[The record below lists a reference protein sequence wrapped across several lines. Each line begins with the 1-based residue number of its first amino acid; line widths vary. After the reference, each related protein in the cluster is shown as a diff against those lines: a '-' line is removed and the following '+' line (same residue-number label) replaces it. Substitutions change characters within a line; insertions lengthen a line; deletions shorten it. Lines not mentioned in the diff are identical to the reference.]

1 MIKAVIFDVDETL
14 INTGDNTC
22 KGLTKTAQKLKL
34 RVPEDKEMRRL
45 FGLPWRALVCTLW
58 PEIKDGDVLDIEY
71 FNQKYMEHGCDEYP
85 ISSPPKTA
93 DILSLLKKKNLL
105 LGIITSRRYQEL
117 PGILEQVGLDV
128 SLFDYVEAHD
138 HNGYGKPDPRVF
150 NNLKK
155 ALEEKGIKSG
165 ESVYVGDAIYDYQAA
180 SGADI
185 NFIAF
190 INGAYSE
197 EDFIDAGLDT
207 GLIVKSFNEL
217 PGVLA
222 EEFQMEEAL
231 K

>member
-22 KGLTKTAQKLKL
+22 GGLAKTAQNLKL

-45 FGLPWRALVCTLW
+45 FGLPWRTLVCTLW
-58 PEIKDGDVLDIEY
+58 PEIKDGGVLDIEY
-71 FNQKYMEHGCDEYP
+71 FNQKYMEYGCDEYP

-93 DILSLLKKKNLL
+93 DTLKLLKKKNIL
-105 LGIITSRRYQEL
+105 LGIITSRRYKEL
-117 PGILEQVGLDV
+117 PGILKKVGFNV

-150 NNLKK
+150 DNLKK
-155 ALEEKGIKSG
+155 ALEEKGIKSE

-180 SGADI
+180 SGAGL
-185 NFIAF
+185 NFVAF

-197 EDFIDAGLDT
+197 EDFIDAGLDKDLT
-207 GLIVKSFNEL
+207 IKSFDGL
-217 PGVLA
+217 PEILV
-222 EEFQMEEAL
+222 EEFKMEEAL